1 LSKGYFAEEGL
12 NVTIDQG
19 EGSAATVTRIM
30 GGAYDA
36 GFGDINA
43 IIQNAA
49 HAPRRGAGDGLPAVE
64 PPALRHRVTPKSSG
78 IETPADFEGRKLG
91 GAQGTPTTRLF
102 PVFAALNDI
111 DLSRSRRRTW
121 RPTCRSRC

>member
-1 LSKGYFAEEGL
+1 M
-12 NVTIDQG
+12 TIDQG

-49 HAPRRGAGDGLPAVE
+49 PAPGRSAGDGLSALE
-64 PPALRHRVTPKSSG
+64 PSSLRDRHAEILGHRDPQ
-78 IETPADFEGRKLG
+78 ADFEGRKLG

-102 PVFAALNDI
+102 PVFAELNGI
-111 DLSRSRRRTW
+111 DFDSRSRRAW
-121 RPTCRSRC
+121 HPTCRSRC